1 MTSRTKGPC
10 LASASPDV
18 FTSIQASSQNLTLTI
33 QGIID
38 FFSLS
43 STQVAMS
50 FMDILQQVLDSFSM
64 TSTNLTGSIG
74 GSSNQFSTSF
84 ASGQTGITG
93 YGNTG
98 YYY

>member
-1 MTSRTKGPC
+1 VTSKTKGPC

-18 FTSIQASSQNLTLTI
+18 FTSVQASSQNLTLSI

-43 STQVAMS
+43 STQVTMM

-64 TSTNLTGSIG
+64 TSTNLTDSIG
-74 GSSNQFSTSF
+74 GSMNQLSTSF
-84 ASGQTGITG
+84 ASGQTGMTG